1 MYGNGTKSKYQVQGS
16 VFFFPPITPL
26 KPTVIHTYREN
37 ETIFGLSVLWH
48 PDYALNPDTNPI
60 CSFREVL
67 EPGKAQKSSSPRP
80 FLRSPG
86 AIKRPHQIDHT
97 SNA

>member
-1 MYGNGTKSKYQVQGS
+1 LS
-16 VFFFPPITPL
+16 VF
-26 KPTVIHTYREN
+26 R
-37 ETIFGLSVLWH
+37 H
-48 PDYALNPDTNPI
+48 PGQALNPDTDPI

-67 EPGKAQKSSSPRP
+67 EPGKAQKLIAETVPP
-80 FLRSPG
+80 FPG